1 MTKTELEQVRKGLDE
16 LIDVADGEGALNCAN
31 RGRDALAILDAE
43 LAKPEALEWRVSW
56 FSWRGI
62 ERNKFESLEK
72 ARDFVARKRSGC
84 ELESRTPA
92 GPWER
97 AE

>member
-1 MTKTELEQVRKGLDE
+1 MTKTELEQVREALWT
-16 LIDVADGEGALNCAN
+16 LIDIADGEGALNCAN
-31 RGRDALAILDAE
+31 DGRESLAILDAE
-43 LAKPEALEWRVSW
+43 LANPEAREWRVSW

>member
-1 MTKTELEQVRKGLDE
+1 MTRTELQQVREALWY
-16 LIDVADGEGALNCAN
+16 LNQCADCDSCNESSQK
-31 RGRDALAILDAE
+31 ALAILDAE